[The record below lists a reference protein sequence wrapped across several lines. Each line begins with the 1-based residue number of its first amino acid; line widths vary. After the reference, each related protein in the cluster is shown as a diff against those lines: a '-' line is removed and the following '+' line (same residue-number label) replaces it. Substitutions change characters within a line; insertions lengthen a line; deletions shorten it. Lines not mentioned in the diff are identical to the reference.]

1 MKDEHERLKL
11 RYNDEQL
18 RKHKL
23 ESALQQDKLLI
34 LELQDK
40 LQATQQVE
48 RFYFYLLHDQA
59 KHTSDRRTD
68 GQSRVRFLPERKAN
82 KSLCIHLLRTSR
94 NPSKKAATLK
104 RSSSGSLTKKN
115 D

>member
-48 RFYFYLLHDQA
+48 RFYFYLLHY
-59 KHTSDRRTD
+59 
-68 GQSRVRFLPERKAN
+68 
-82 KSLCIHLLRTSR
+82 
-94 NPSKKAATLK
+94 
-104 RSSSGSLTKKN
+104 
-115 D
+115 